1 MNYFF
6 WRIGDFF
13 KRIFLGLI
21 ENIVAVTIGALET
34 VRYLLFKICMLALV
48 FTNIGFVIG
57 LVLLVLNII
66 EATKG
71 VFITQTK
78 YFIPMIV
85 LFVAHIV
92 LFSLCRILKPK
103 DL

>member
-13 KRIFLGLI
+13 KRLFLGLI

-34 VRYLLFKICMLALV
+34 VRYLLYKICMLVLV
-48 FTNIGFVIG
+48 FTNIGFVVG
-57 LVLLVLNII
+57 FVLLVLNIM
-66 EATKG
+66 EAIKG
-71 VFITQTK
+71 TFITQTK
-78 YFIPMIV
+78 YFVPMLI
-85 LFVAHIV
+85 LFGAHIV
-92 LFSLCRILKPK
+92 LFSLCRILKPR

>member
-13 KRIFLGLI
+13 KRLFLGLI
-21 ENIVAVTIGALET
+21 ENIIAVTIGAVET
-34 VRYLLFKICMLALV
+34 VRYLLYKICMILLV
-48 FTNIGFVIG
+48 FTNIGFIVGI
-57 LVLLVLNII
+57 VLLVLNIM
-66 EATKG
+66 EAVEGT
-71 VFITQTK
+71 FITQTK
-78 YFIPMIV
+78 HFQTMLILIIS
-85 LFVAHIV
+85 HIV